1 MKTGIE
7 HIREHFNTM
16 SGRTRKFLNHP
27 TELNLVTALNGI
39 NYLEGLAFAAT
50 LAHIE
55 CESDVDL
62 AAAMFDEAK
71 FLRDWYYK
79 IRSSK

>member
-7 HIREHFNTM
+7 HIREHFSTM
-16 SGRTRKFLNHP
+16 LGRTRKFLNHP
-27 TELNLVTALNGI
+27 TELNLFIALNGI

-50 LAHIE
+50 LAHKE

-62 AAAMFDEAK
+62 VAAMCDEAK
-71 FLRDWYYK
+71 LLRDWYYK